1 MLGIPNKTKHI
12 SSIEKHIILDN
23 RKKYF
28 NSIAKEKLLTR
39 IHKKC
44 CYIHHVNKKKRTFIL

>member
-1 MLGIPNKTKHI
+1 MLGYIREYKHI
-12 SSIEKHIILDN
+12 SPIEKKIILDN

-28 NSIAKEKLLTR
+28 NSIAKEKIFIR

-44 CYIHHVNKKKRTFIL
+44 CYIHHVNKKKRTLIL